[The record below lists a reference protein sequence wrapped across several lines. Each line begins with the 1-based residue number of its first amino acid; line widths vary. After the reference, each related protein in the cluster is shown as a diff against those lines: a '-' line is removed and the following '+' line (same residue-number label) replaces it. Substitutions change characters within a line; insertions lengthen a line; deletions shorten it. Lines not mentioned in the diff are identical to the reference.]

1 MNFDEMSD
9 ERADAMAQAM
19 LASWEQAMD
28 EVHRLRAEVRRLR
41 VIEEAA
47 RDAMTQIDRTL
58 WLEHET
64 GFLHDLRGNARIC
77 DLRAALAAK
86 EASA

>member
-28 EVHRLRAEVRRLR
+28 EVHRLRAEVERLR
-41 VIEEAA
+41 AIEAAA
-47 RDAMTQIDRTL
+47 RDASIGVKTERCSTYYSVLVTRCCWDQL
-58 WLEHET
+58 L
-64 GFLHDLRGNARIC
+64 
-77 DLRAALAAK
+77 AALAAK
-86 EASA
+86 EEA

>member
-28 EVHRLRAEVRRLR
+28 EVHRLRAEVQRLR
-41 VIEEAA
+41 AIEAA
-47 RDAMTQIDRTL
+47 ATKLVERCR
-58 WLEHET
+58 
-64 GFLHDLRGNARIC
+64 FLRGHPYPAYILVPIIEGNALK
-77 DLRAALAAK
+77 DALAAK
-86 EASA
+86 EEA